1 MNDKES
7 KRIDSD
13 RDKLLTDVQAVLADG
28 EELLNA
34 TANQGGEKVAAIR
47 AKMTERLSAAKDK
60 LLAAEQQI
68 VRKTRAAARA
78 TDEYVNENPWQSVL
92 IASGVG
98 LVIGFM
104 AHWIA
109 SSSKS

>member
-1 MNDKES
+1 MSGKES
-7 KRIDSD
+7 KRIENDGD
-13 RDKLLTDVQAVLADG
+13 RLLTDVQAVLADG

-34 TANQGGEKVAAIR
+34 TASQGGEKVAAIR
-47 AKMTERLSAAKDK
+47 AKMAERLSAAKDK

-68 VRKTRAAARA
+68 VRKTRAAARV